1 MHAKLIIQIFKSIL
15 KLECKNQAYVII
27 VMRTQLKKK
36 TSLCDHSNANAV
48 EKVTKRINE
57 AGVDMAGGV
66 ADRKHNEAIM

>member
-36 TSLCDHSNANAV
+36 QAYVIIVMRTQW
-48 EKVTKRINE
+48 KK
-57 AGVDMAGGV
+57 
-66 ADRKHNEAIM
+66 